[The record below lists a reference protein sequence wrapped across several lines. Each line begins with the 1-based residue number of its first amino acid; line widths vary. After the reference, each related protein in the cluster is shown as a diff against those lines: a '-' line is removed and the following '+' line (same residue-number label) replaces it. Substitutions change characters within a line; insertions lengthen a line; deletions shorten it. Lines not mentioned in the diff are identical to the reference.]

1 MSIRP
6 LSTTTRSGTGR
17 SDARG
22 ESARAPGSSVREAG
36 GHDSAGHDER
46 RSGGYLMGGAS
57 NRDRMLPTPG
67 RIARR
72 RFVITMTKWFL
83 PAVAT
88 ALLALIAVWP
98 QIDAATSKARLA
110 LSHVSGE
117 VEGGK
122 LIDAR
127 YNGLD
132 EKGRPYTITAATAW
146 KIDAE
151 KVGLTLPKGDI
162 TLENGTWLM
171 LNSKQGTF
179 IQHLN
184 QLDLVKDVTLYRDD
198 GTTMHTESAS
208 IDTKAG
214 AAAGSEPVHAE
225 GPFGVLDAQGF
236 ALMDKGS
243 AIDFSGP
250 AHVILN
256 GAER

>member
-1 MSIRP
+1 MSGRP
-6 LSTTTRSGTGR
+6 QPANPTI
-17 SDARG
+17 
-22 ESARAPGSSVREAG
+22 
-36 GHDSAGHDER
+36 ER
-46 RSGGYLMGGAS
+46 RIGGYLVGNAS
-57 NRDRMLPTPG
+57 TRDRAPPTPG

-72 RFVITMTKWFL
+72 RFVITLTKWVL
-83 PAVAT
+83 PAVALVLLSMI
-88 ALLALIAVWP
+88 ALWP
-98 QIDAATSKARLA
+98 EIDAATVKARLA
-110 LSHVSGE
+110 INRVSGE

-132 EKGRPYTITAATAW
+132 EKGRPFTVTAATAW
-146 KIDAE
+146 QIGPGKI
-151 KVGLTLPKGDI
+151 GLTLPKGDI

-179 IQHLN
+179 IQHVN

-198 GTTMHTESAS
+198 GTMMQTESAS
-208 IDTKAG
+208 IDLKAG
-214 AAAGSEPVHAE
+214 AAAGSQPVHAE

-236 ALMDKGS
+236 TVMDNGA

-256 GAER
+256 GASH